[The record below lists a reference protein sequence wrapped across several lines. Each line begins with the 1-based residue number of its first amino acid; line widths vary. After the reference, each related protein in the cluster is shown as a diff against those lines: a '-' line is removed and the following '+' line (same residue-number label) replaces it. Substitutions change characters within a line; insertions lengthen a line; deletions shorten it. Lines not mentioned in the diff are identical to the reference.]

1 MTTASDRA
9 LSDVRGAVYV
19 PARAFNAY
27 QFWEAYDPDETE
39 RDFRLAKRL
48 NRDALRLFLSYE
60 YWFDAPEAMERRVD
74 NLLSTAE
81 EEGLRIVPILFESAG
96 EEPTR
101 ERRRDRDPHTACA
114 VRSPSHD
121 VINDESRWSGRDDGR
136 GSGDGDDRDGGVLSE
151 AKRAL
156 GLGDDATHAE
166 EGRDG
171 DDRFGRRAGG
181 PREYVEWFVDRYG
194 DDDALLA
201 LEIMNEPGDWDR
213 RLKFARRMLRVAD
226 DNRADVPLTMGCKG
240 LRYNALY
247 DDPELDVFQFHL
259 NLPPTAKKME
269 ERMQNAREFADDHGR
284 PVWLT
289 EWQRTRKEPPNKF
302 LPNYASLAGT
312 IRDGPV
318 DGDFFWSLMLKPAY
332 LPDQREKGRI
342 NGVFHR
348 DGSVYSGVDAR
359 ALAGDDSAE
368 FEERR
373 RQPSWLPADLTRA
386 ETD

>member
-1 MTTASDRA
+1 MSTTTDRE

-27 QFWEAYDPDETE
+27 QFWEEYDPDETE

-48 NRDALRLFLSYE
+48 NRDVLRLFLSYE
-60 YWFDAPEAMERRVD
+60 YWFDAPQSMERNVD
-74 NLLSTAE
+74 NLVSTAE
-81 EEGLRIVPILFESAG
+81 EEGLRVLPILFESAG

-101 ERRRDRDPHTACA
+101 ERCRDRDPHTACA

-121 VINDESRWSGRDDGR
+121 VINDENRWSGRNG
-136 GSGDGDDRDGGVLSE
+136 GGGDGGIFSE
-151 AKRAL
+151 AKQAL
-156 GLGDDATHAE
+156 GLGRDTAHTED
-166 EGRDG
+166 GRDA
-171 DDRFGRRAGG
+171 DDRFGRQPGG

-201 LEIMNEPGDWDR
+201 LEIMNEPGDWDQ

-226 DNRADVPLTMGCKG
+226 DHRNDLPLTMGCKG

-259 NLPPTAKKME
+259 NLPPTARKME
-269 ERMQNAREFADDHGR
+269 ERMRKAREFADGHGK

-289 EWQRTRKEPPNKF
+289 EWQRTREEPPNKF
-302 LPNYASLAGT
+302 LPHYASLAET
-312 IRDGPV
+312 IREGPV

-348 DGSVYSGVDAR
+348 DGSVYSATDAR
-359 ALAGDDSAE
+359 ALAGDDSRD

-373 RQPSWLPADLTRA
+373 QQPSWLPADLTRA
-386 ETD
+386 ETN

>member
-1 MTTASDRA
+1 MSTTTDRT
-9 LSDVRGAVYV
+9 LSPVRGAVYV

-39 RDFRLAKRL
+39 RDFRLAAKL

-74 NLLSTAE
+74 NLFSTAE
-81 EEGLRIVPILFESAG
+81 KEGIRVLPILFESAG
-96 EEPTR
+96 EDPTR
-101 ERRRDRDPHTACA
+101 ERCQDQDPHTACA

-121 VINDESRWSGRDDGR
+121 IINDESRWSGR
-136 GSGDGDDRDGGVLSE
+136 GDGGASGSDGDGIFSE
-151 AKRAL
+151 AKQAL
-156 GLGDDATHAE
+156 GLGGGSQHTE
-166 EGRDG
+166 EGRDA
-171 DDRFGRRAGG
+171 DDRFGRRPGG

-201 LEIMNEPGDWDR
+201 LEIMNEPGDWGQ

-226 DNRADVPLTMGCKG
+226 EHRNDLPLTMGCKG
-240 LRYNALY
+240 LRYNTLY
-247 DDPELDVFQFHL
+247 DGPELDVFQFHL
-259 NLPPTAKKME
+259 NLPPTARKMQ
-269 ERMQNAREFADDHGR
+269 ERMQKAREFADEHDK

-289 EWQRTRKEPPNKF
+289 EWQRTREEPPDKF
-302 LPNYASLAGT
+302 LPNYASLAET

-348 DGSVYSGVDAR
+348 NGSVYSVSDAQ
-359 ALAGDDSAE
+359 ALAGDGSLDID
-368 FEERR
+368 ERQQ
-373 RQPSWLPADLTRA
+373 QPSWLPADLTRA
-386 ETD
+386 ETE